1 MNKPNYF
8 LISVSNRENL
18 ELCKKFALAGFTN
31 SINGAWA
38 YVEINEGDFVSFLY
52 GARAHNLYR
61 VKKKEAIRDA
71 KDLPPWKP
79 ITFKPSNRTYWF
91 PFRLYLEPVRQFEEL
106 LIRNEF
112 AYVAE
117 NLLLRGGYRKTHFQ
131 ADQTTLQYVSQV
143 GRTIKE
149 NVETLEMPKYETFKP
164 KFCLRRENEN
174 PPEVFSFKEVIL
186 QALIKKY

>member
-18 ELCKKFALAGFTN
+18 ELCKKFALAGLTN

-61 VKKKEAIRDA
+61 VKEKEAIRNA

-91 PFRLYLEPVRQFEEL
+91 PL
-106 LIRNEF
+106 
-112 AYVAE
+112 
-117 NLLLRGGYRKTHFQ
+117 G
-131 ADQTTLQYVSQV
+131 
-143 GRTIKE
+143 
-149 NVETLEMPKYETFKP
+149 
-164 KFCLRRENEN
+164 C
-174 PPEVFSFKEVIL
+174 IL
-186 QALIKKY
+186 NQ